1 MGEGTS
7 ALIWVREQSM
17 DNDTTRERDDILL
30 YEAPSGMTGQAVAGT
45 GAPVTTASDTA
56 LVLYVV
62 SLFGVHNRR
71 GERIDG
77 DALVVRAPDLPEPAV
92 LAAALDCADAELP
105 ALLDR
110 GGAWTVRQIKSI
122 DGYRLHF
129 EPN

>member
-1 MGEGTS
+1 
-7 ALIWVREQSM
+7 M
-17 DNDTTRERDDILL
+17 DNDASREHDDILL
-30 YEAPSGMTGQAVAGT
+30 YEAPSGLYGRAEPATAGPT
-45 GAPVTTASDTA
+45 APSEPA
-56 LVLYVV
+56 LVLYVI

-77 DALVVRAPDLPEPAV
+77 DALVVRAPDLPEPKL

-110 GGAWTVRQIKSI
+110 GGSWAVRQIKSI